1 MMSVVHLIRNAFR
14 SPFILGL
21 LAVPLFLSACTS
33 AEMQMPTGYVYH
45 NDVYRSAPGPEGKA
59 PSEKEAK
66 TVPVHGLKY
75 LGSETMTMANPPAIG
90 PDGQPIG
97 GASAYR
103 GVADDLVA
111 RLLRNLGR
119 PMEPVFVNNT
129 SAMAP
134 ALRESLRQNGVPVAV
149 NPGDGPFVLNSH
161 IQGATAG
168 ITFYSNHDPVT
179 SEAGSYPMDR

>member
-14 SPFILGL
+14 NPFILGL

-90 PDGQPIG
+90 LDGQPIG

-119 PMEPVFVNNT
+119 PM
-129 SAMAP
+129 
-134 ALRESLRQNGVPVAV
+134 VPVTMV
-149 NPGDGPFVLNSH
+149 SPCGLPGA
-161 IQGATAG
+161 I
-168 ITFYSNHDPVT
+168 DPVC
-179 SEAGSYPMDR
+179 SFCGAPDVCAGMDAPVAGGIIAGGSRAERTLYPN